1 MSEQI
6 LQQKIAK
13 PERYFHEKSQ
23 DELCSYVSKKRTLS
37 YNGTKVDFTK
47 RQIAIMGFVA
57 RGYSNIKIAKEL
69 GVTESSI
76 KLFVYRLMRKLEK
89 RLSET
94 VDRFY
99 LIIIAQRIGLI
110 KSDDYR

>member
-1 MSEQI
+1 ME
-6 LQQKIAK
+6 
-13 PERYFHEKSQ
+13 
-23 DELCSYVSKKRTLS
+23 
-37 YNGTKVDFTK
+37 
-47 RQIAIMGFVA
+47 FVA

-99 LIIIAQRIGLI
+99 LIIIAQRVGLI
-110 KSDDYR
+110 KDDNYR